1 MVVNNRWLLKMAVQ
15 NNVCVCENSCKRIE
29 NDCCCLFDAIL
40 CIQILLLFSK
50 CIDRIYASPWNFRIW
65 FLFIPEYIF
74 FPSINR
80 ECLKKEKKR
89 MKVSAW
95 NASLKWCGVCVCVF
109 IPRCI
114 IKSMLGRKWE
124 PGYRKYIHT
133 CPKEQ
138 ANRQWKR
145 FHTFHTLC
153 KHIMF
158 GAWKL
163 TAIERTNSQ
172 ARVLNEWRQENGQTN
187 DRPTERRRR
196 KNMDQ
201 YLKAST
207 CEMVCGAMKRR
218 VFKNCMQYY
227 ADSSKAL
234 YACECVCVCCYCCW
248 VLFEYLTV
256 KLIMQSTCELK

>member
-50 CIDRIYASPWNFRIW
+50 CIDRIYASPWKFRIW

-109 IPRCI
+109 SFHDAILNRCSAGSESRGTENI
-114 IKSMLGRKWE
+114 
-124 PGYRKYIHT
+124 YIHVRKSRRIGSENDFIHFT
-133 CPKEQ
+133 RY
-138 ANRQWKR
+138 ANISC
-145 FHTFHTLC
+145 L
-153 KHIMF
+153 
-158 GAWKL
+158 
-163 TAIERTNSQ
+163 
-172 ARVLNEWRQENGQTN
+172 VLEN
-187 DRPTERRRR
+187 
-196 KNMDQ
+196 
-201 YLKAST
+201 
-207 CEMVCGAMKRR
+207 
-218 VFKNCMQYY
+218 
-227 ADSSKAL
+227 
-234 YACECVCVCCYCCW
+234 
-248 VLFEYLTV
+248 
-256 KLIMQSTCELK
+256 